1 MFNCIST
8 LKNNPKFAILRN
20 NTRSIFTIYNH
31 KTFLNLLQNRLSL
44 KKNKIKISNKLLNT
58 PIKGFF
64 KASIILLNRNRN
76 YNFYEVLGVDR
87 NSTNEQVKQAFIK
100 LEKQYHPDVN
110 KDIGADDR
118 YKDINF
124 AYDALSI
131 ELNRDLYD
139 AYIENDPHMN
149 DWNFWKEE
157 DNIQEGTG
165 GRKTHRNQ
173 DPSGSSQESEYKK
186 GFGQGNKN
194 DFDNVFN
201 AGFKEAKAQKGDD
214 INVI

>member
-31 KTFLNLLQNRLSL
+31 KTFLNSIQNSLSL
-44 KKNKIKISNKLLNT
+44 NKNKIKISNKLLNT

-64 KASIILLNRNRN
+64 KATNILNRNRN

-87 NSTNEQVKQAFIK
+87 NSTNEQIKQAFIR
-100 LEKQYHPDVN
+100 LAKQYHPDVN
-110 KDIGADDR
+110 NDPGADDR
-118 YKDINF
+118 YKNISL

-131 ELNRDLYD
+131 ERNRDLYD
-139 AYIENDPHMN
+139 AYMENDPYMN
-149 DWNFWKEE
+149 EWNFWKEE
-157 DNIQEGTG
+157 ENNKEGPG
-165 GRKTHRNQ
+165 GGKTHRNEN
-173 DPSGSSQESEYKK
+173 PHGSSQEREYKK
-186 GFGQGNKN
+186 GFGQGNEN